1 MSHSHSHAPGES
13 HSHSQGDDSHSHSH
27 NHGPQQQQ
35 QMAMPTPDPTLQALI
50 DADFKPVNLA
60 VLQDVPS
67 VVCDLHKLE
76 KCKDCDQDYVN
87 LNRLAKILHQNPT
100 LTAPPPANVVSK
112 NLSTAI
118 NTTKEE
124 GNQLYKLGQHS
135 QAISRY
141 TMAASIAVQRPPW
154 EANQFMRE
162 ELSAIVSNR
171 SAAYCESRDYISAL
185 ADADTVIII
194 RRNWSKGH
202 FRKAKALMGL
212 NRPIDARDALQV
224 GLAFEP
230 NNAELNAFLADVEKA
245 IEKQKLSTPVKK
257 EEPASP

>member
-13 HSHSQGDDSHSHSH
+13 HSHSHGDESHSH
-27 NHGPQQQQ
+27 NHGPQQV
-35 QMAMPTPDPTLQALI
+35 AMPTADPALQALI
-50 DADFKPVNLA
+50 DADFKPVNLE
-60 VLQDVPS
+60 VLHDIPS
-67 VVCDLHKLE
+67 VVCEPHKLE
-76 KCKDCDQDYVN
+76 KCKECDHDYTN
-87 LNRLAKILHQNPT
+87 LNRLAKLLHQHPT

-112 NLSTAI
+112 NLSIAI

-124 GNQLYKLGQHS
+124 GNQLYKLGQHT
-135 QAISRY
+135 QAIGRY

-162 ELSAIVSNR
+162 ELSAIISNR

-202 FRKAKALMGL
+202 FRKGKALMGL
-212 NRPIDARDALQV
+212 DRPTDARDALQV

-245 IEKQKLSTPVKK
+245 IEKQKLSTPFK
-257 EEPASP
+257 EEPVSPPPA